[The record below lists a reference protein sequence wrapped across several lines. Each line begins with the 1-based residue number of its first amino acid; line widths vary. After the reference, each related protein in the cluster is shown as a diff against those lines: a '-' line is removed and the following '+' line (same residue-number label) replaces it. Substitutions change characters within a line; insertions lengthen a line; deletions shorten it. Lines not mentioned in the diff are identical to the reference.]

1 MNIFSFLTSKS
12 KLLLLIEEAKA
23 FFNGLLNHL
32 VNNAMVAA
40 KGHEYMKVIDLSR
53 EFGMDIYNIIHDVVV
68 LSISTFLLL
77 LFICG
82 TH

>member
-1 MNIFSFLTSKS
+1 
-12 KLLLLIEEAKA
+12 
-23 FFNGLLNHL
+23 

-53 EFGMDIYNIIHDVVV
+53 EFDMDIYNIIHDVVV
-68 LSISTFLLL
+68 LSISIFLLL